1 MNQPDIQSEAAKTF
15 TAGRTF
21 LSGLGEWKWM
31 LPFTDANSIRV
42 LKSPGT
48 WALFLFAY
56 TVLPFYQ
63 SSPDR
68 QDLFLFLMIYF
79 ALAWAACF
87 YAFIAKGRT
96 SFWIG
101 IATAVFTRFVSRWFG
116 HLLKYT
122 ILAPFYR
129 INDSPTEILKFIG
142 ILGSYGFNEE
152 LLKILPVLILAFV
165 LKRLKTPIDGMFYGA
180 MSGLSFGAW
189 EGFTYLEDP
198 SKGEVLIV
206 ALVRITSGLFMHAA
220 YTAIAGYFVAQAATT
235 RRRVALCAIGI
246 GLATILHTCFDFA
259 INSHGPAIV
268 VVVFLLFIAYAS
280 RSQEIAEQRKPLQL
294 IPAVADPKI
303 QQAAQ
308 EASILSHACAQLPP
322 GGEQQ

>member
-1 MNQPDIQSEAAKTF
+1 MNQSGIQSEPAKTF
-15 TAGRTF
+15 TADRSF
-21 LSGLGEWKWM
+21 LSGLGEWKWV
-31 LPFTDANSIRV
+31 LPYTDADSLRV

-48 WALFLFAY
+48 WALFFFAY

-63 SSPDR
+63 SSPAR
-68 QDLFLFLMIYF
+68 QDLFLFLMLYS

-87 YAFIAKGRT
+87 YAFIAKERT

-116 HLLKYT
+116 HLLKIT
-122 ILAPFYR
+122 ILAPFYQ

-152 LLKILPVLILAFV
+152 LLKILPVLILAFA
-165 LKRLKTPIDGMFYGA
+165 LKRVKTPIDGMFYGA

-198 SKGEVLIV
+198 SKGEVLSV
-206 ALVRITSGLFMHAA
+206 ALVRISSGLFMHAA
-220 YTAIAGYFVAQAATT
+220 YTAIAGYFVALAVSR

-246 GLATILHTCFDFA
+246 GLATILHTFFDFE

-268 VVVFLLFIAYAS
+268 AVVFFLFIAYAN
-280 RSQEIAEQRKPLQL
+280 RSQEIADQRKVSEL
-294 IPAVADPKI
+294 IPRAPEPKL
-303 QQAAQ
+303 QQAQ
-308 EASILSHACAQLPP
+308 EASV
-322 GGEQQ
+322 

>member
-1 MNQPDIQSEAAKTF
+1 MNQPGIQSEAAKNF
-15 TAGRTF
+15 TPGHSF

-31 LPFTDANSIRV
+31 LPFTDVDSLRV

-68 QDLFLFLMIYF
+68 QDLFLFLTIYF
-79 ALAWAACF
+79 ALAWALCF
-87 YAFIAKGRT
+87 YTFIANGRT
-96 SFWIG
+96 NFWIG

-116 HLLKYT
+116 HWLKYT

-129 INDSPTEILKFIG
+129 VNDSPTEMLKFIG

-152 LLKILPVLILAFV
+152 LLKILPILILAFV
-165 LKRLKTPIDGMFYGA
+165 LKRIKTPIDGMFYGA

-220 YTAIAGYFVAQAATT
+220 YTAIAGYFVALAVRT
-235 RRRVALCAIGI
+235 RRRMTLCAIGI
-246 GLATILHTCFDFA
+246 GLATILHTFFDFA
-259 INSHGPAIV
+259 INTHGPAIV

-280 RSQEIAEQRKPLQL
+280 RSQEIADQRKAPEA
-294 IPAVADPKI
+294 IPGASETKL
-303 QQAAQ
+303 QQATQ
-308 EASILSHACAQLPP
+308 EASV
-322 GGEQQ
+322 